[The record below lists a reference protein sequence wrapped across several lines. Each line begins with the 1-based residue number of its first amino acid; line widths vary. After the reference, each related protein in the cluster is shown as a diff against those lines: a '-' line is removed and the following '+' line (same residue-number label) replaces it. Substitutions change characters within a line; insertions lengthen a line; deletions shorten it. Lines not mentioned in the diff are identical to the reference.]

1 MAFASDAAV
10 THRVGAPSRLRNAG
24 NERAGTSGRS
34 LRRVLDH
41 LLEGGPVDPGHRG
54 HGSHTDGAVLDVVEL
69 GVAPAGVV
77 LPRARVRT
85 AGVVGARA
93 GPARGIAAPVDVRQL
108 VDGGLERALQRC
120 PARSQVP
127 SPAVAAAAVD
137 LGVAVRDAR
146 AQRLPQRTLQVAF
159 PTAVVGRSLRPG
171 RVVQRVETGEQ
182 AEAVAVIA
190 VRARREPRVEGRG
203 GEAGV
208 EVVREGGG
216 VWLVVAAGG
225 GAVPAFG

>member
-10 THRVGAPSRLRNAG
+10 THRVGTPSRLRNAG

-69 GVAPAGVV
+69 GVAPGGVV
-77 LPRARVRT
+77 LPRSWVRT

-93 GPARGIAAPVDVRQL
+93 GPTGGIAAPVDAGEL
-108 VDGGLERALQRC
+108 VDGGLERALQGR

-127 SPAVAAAAVD
+127 SPAVGAAAVD
-137 LGVAVRDAR
+137 LGVPVRDAR
-146 AQRLPQRTLQVAF
+146 VQRLPQRTLQVAF
-159 PTAVVGRSLRPG
+159 PAAVVSRSLRPR
-171 RVVQRVETGEQ
+171 RVVQRIETGEH
-182 AEAVAVIA
+182 AEAVAVVA
-190 VRARREPRVEGRG
+190 VGARRQPRIE
-203 GEAGV
+203 
-208 EVVREGGG
+208 
-216 VWLVVAAGG
+216 
-225 GAVPAFG
+225 

>member
-69 GVAPAGVV
+69 GVAPAGVA
-77 LPRARVRT
+77 LRRSRVCA

-93 GPARGIAAPVDVRQL
+93 GPPGGVAAPVEAGEP
-108 VDGGLERALQRC
+108 VDG
-120 PARSQVP
+120 
-127 SPAVAAAAVD
+127 
-137 LGVAVRDAR
+137 
-146 AQRLPQRTLQVAF
+146 
-159 PTAVVGRSLRPG
+159 
-171 RVVQRVETGEQ
+171 
-182 AEAVAVIA
+182 
-190 VRARREPRVEGRG
+190 
-203 GEAGV
+203 
-208 EVVREGGG
+208 
-216 VWLVVAAGG
+216 
-225 GAVPAFG
+225 